1 MNIKQRHGSLTLCVD
16 SFGLEC
22 LLLSVATAAT
32 ELHEDL

>member
-1 MNIKQRHGSLTLCVD
+1 MNIKQRQGSLTLCVN

-22 LLLSVATAAT
+22 LLLSVATASA

>member
-1 MNIKQRHGSLTLCVD
+1 VN

-22 LLLSVATAAT
+22 LLLSVATATA